1 MKKIIS
7 VFIFLSIL
15 SGMELEI
22 GSTMPKKKLELN
34 DIEGNK
40 VTLSDIKGEN
50 GTLIIFSCNT
60 CPWVIKWEDR
70 YLDIANKYIEKGI
83 GMVAINSNVAR
94 FENVDSIEEM
104 KKHSDKMN
112 YNFIYAQDTNAE
124 LAYAFGATKTPHVYL
139 FNRKNELVYRG
150 AIDDNA
156 RSAKKV
162 DEPFLKNALD
172 QLLVNKH
179 IKKTT
184 SKAIGCSI
192 KFN

>member
-112 YNFIYAQDTNAE
+112 YNFTYAQDTNAE

-172 QLLVNKH
+172 QLLVNKQ
-179 IKKTT
+179 IKNTT

>member
-7 VFIFLSIL
+7 VFTFLSIL

-70 YLDIANKYIEKGI
+70 YVDIANKYIEKGI

-112 YNFIYAQDTNAE
+112 YNFTYAQDTNAE

-172 QLLVNKH
+172 QLLVNKQ